1 MTQGLTASGWFF
13 LIFGWGFILTLTIYC
28 FSRVLFAK
36 KPEIVVEAGG
46 REQWGSR
53 IGLILAVAGNAIGL
67 GNFLRFPVQASSNG
81 GGAFMIPYFVAFLL
95 LGIPMMW
102 VEWTIGRMGGAHGHG
117 TTPGMLNLL
126 WKKAPSKYLGA
137 LGIVIPFVI
146 VIYYNFI
153 ESWCLGFSWFS
164 LTGKYF
170 GHANREAM
178 GHFLHGFQGLESNE
192 FFSSMVPILIF
203 WVITIGL
210 NFFFLYKGI
219 SKGIEVLAKYGMP
232 LLFIFGIVLVVRV
245 LTLGTPD
252 PSAPELNISTGLGFI
267 WNPDFG
273 RLGSATVWLAA
284 AGQIFF
290 TLSLGQGIIN
300 TYASYVREKQDIT
313 LNGLSTASTNE
324 FAEVILGGTIAI
336 PAAVIFFGAAETQ
349 AIAQGGAFN
358 LGFQAL
364 PVIFQKIPLGQIFGG
379 MFFFLLFIAGIT
391 SSVAMTQPAIAFL
404 EDEFKWKRQ
413 KAVKAVFARAHRLQR
428 DGHLLLPV
436 RLPRR
441 ARLLGRHVRP
451 GRLRGH
457 RDRPL
462 RLGLRAQEGLGR
474 DAQGRRPQG
483 AEDLQGHHDLRHAG
497 LPAHPPR
504 HVDRPGRRREVPDE
518 GRGVGPQALPLGRP
532 GPDRRSR
539 PAHVPAHPQGLE
551 QEEAGEAGGRGG
563 LRPVRKRIGD
573 TVPSRGSRRLNP
585 SPVCGR
591 FVPRRQGTIHR
602 G

>member
-1 MTQGLTASGWFF
+1 MMQGMTGNGWLFMA
-13 LIFGWGFILTLTIYC
+13 LGWGFILALTVYC
-28 FSRVLFAK
+28 FRRVLFGK
-36 KPEIVVEAGG
+36 KPEVVVEAGG

-53 IGLILAVAGNAIGL
+53 VGLILAVAGNAIGL
-67 GNFLRFPVQASSNG
+67 GNFLRFPVQAASNG

-137 LGIVIPFVI
+137 LGIVIPFLI

-192 FFSSMVPILIF
+192 FFTSMVPILIF
-203 WVITIGL
+203 WAITVGL
-210 NFFFLYKGI
+210 NYFFLYKGI

-267 WNPDFG
+267 WNPDFS

-324 FAEVILGGTIAI
+324 FAEVVLGGTIAI
-336 PAAVIFFGAAETQ
+336 PAAVVFFGAAETQ

-404 EDEFKWKRQ
+404 EDEFKWKREKAVVAVFSVLVTMTAMVIAFFKFGFLDELDFWAGTFGLVVFAAIEIVLFSWVFKIKKGWQ
-413 KAVKAVFARAHRLQR
+413 EMHKGADLKVPRIFKFVMTYITPVYLLVLLAIWTYQDAVKAFLMKDKPEADKPYLWGARVLIAA
-428 DGHLLLPV
+428 LLLGMC
-436 RLPRR
+436 
-441 ARLLGRHVRP
+441 LLIRKAWSKKKAAAP
-451 GRLRGH
+451 E
-457 RDRPL
+457 
-462 RLGLRAQEGLGR
+462 A
-474 DAQGRRPQG
+474 
-483 AEDLQGHHDLRHAG
+483 
-497 LPAHPPR
+497 PA
-504 HVDRPGRRREVPDE
+504 
-518 GRGVGPQALPLGRP
+518 A
-532 GPDRRSR
+532 
-539 PAHVPAHPQGLE
+539 
-551 QEEAGEAGGRGG
+551 
-563 LRPVRKRIGD
+563 
-573 TVPSRGSRRLNP
+573 
-585 SPVCGR
+585 
-591 FVPRRQGTIHR
+591 
-602 G
+602 

>member
-1 MTQGLTASGWFF
+1 MTQGLTGNGWFF
-13 LIFGWGFILTLTIYC
+13 LIFAWGFILTLVIYC

-53 IGLILAVAGNAIGL
+53 VGLILAVAGNAIGL
-67 GNFLRFPVQASSNG
+67 GNFLRFPVKAAANG
-81 GGAFMIPYFVAFLL
+81 GGAFMIPYFVAFIL

-153 ESWCLGFSWFS
+153 ETWCLGFSWFS
-164 LTGKYF
+164 VTGKYF
-170 GHANREAM
+170 GHANQEAM
-178 GHFLHGFQGLESNE
+178 GKFLRGFQGVETNE
-192 FFSSMVPILIF
+192 FFSSMAPILIF
-203 WVITIGL
+203 WFIAIGL
-210 NFFFLYKGI
+210 NFYFLYKGI
-219 SKGIEVLAKYGMP
+219 SKGIEILAKYGMP
-232 LLFIFGIVLVVRV
+232 LLFIFGIILVVRV

-252 PSAPELNISTGLGFI
+252 PASPELNVSTGLGFI
-267 WNPDFG
+267 WNPDYS
-273 RLGSATVWLAA
+273 RLGSAGVWLVA

-313 LNGLSTASTNE
+313 LNGLTTASTNE
-324 FAEVILGGTIAI
+324 FAEVVLGGTIAI
-336 PAAVIFFGAAETQ
+336 PAAVIFFGAAGTQ

-404 EDEFKWKRQ
+404 QDEFKWKRE
-413 KAVKAVFARAHRLQR
+413 KAVIAVFSVLVFCTAFVIAFFKFGFLDELDFWAGTFGLVVFAAIEIILFSWVFKIKKGWAEMHKGADLKVPKAFKFIMTYVTPVYLLVLLVVWTYQDAVKEFLMTGKDPAHRPYLWGARAMIVA
-428 DGHLLLPV
+428 LLL
-436 RLPRR
+436 
-441 ARLLGRHVRP
+441 AMMLLIRKAWNRKKLEKP
-451 GRLRGH
+451 GT
-457 RDRPL
+457 
-462 RLGLRAQEGLGR
+462 
-474 DAQGRRPQG
+474 G
-483 AEDLQGHHDLRHAG
+483 AA
-497 LPAHPPR
+497 
-504 HVDRPGRRREVPDE
+504 
-518 GRGVGPQALPLGRP
+518 
-532 GPDRRSR
+532 
-539 PAHVPAHPQGLE
+539 
-551 QEEAGEAGGRGG
+551 
-563 LRPVRKRIGD
+563 
-573 TVPSRGSRRLNP
+573 
-585 SPVCGR
+585 
-591 FVPRRQGTIHR
+591 
-602 G
+602 

>member
-1 MTQGLTASGWFF
+1 MTQGLTANGWFF
-13 LIFGWGFILTLTIYC
+13 LVFGWGFILTLTIYC

-36 KPEIVVEAGG
+36 KPEVVVEAGG

-53 IGLILAVAGNAIGL
+53 VGLILAVAGNAIGL
-67 GNFLRFPVQASSNG
+67 GNFLRFPVKAAANG
-81 GGAFMIPYFVAFLL
+81 GGAFMIPYFIAFLL

-153 ESWCLGFSWFS
+153 ETWCLGYSWFS
-164 LTGKYF
+164 VTGKYF
-170 GHANREAM
+170 GHANQEAM
-178 GHFLHGFQGLESNE
+178 GKFLRGFQGVETNE
-192 FFSSMVPILIF
+192 FFSSLAPVLIF
-203 WVITIGL
+203 WFIAIGL
-210 NFFFLYKGI
+210 NFYFLYKGI
-219 SKGIEVLAKYGMP
+219 SKGIEILAKYGMP

-252 PSAPELNISTGLGFI
+252 PASPELNVSTGLGFI
-267 WNPDFG
+267 WNPDYS
-273 RLGSATVWLAA
+273 RLGSAGVWLVA

-313 LNGLSTASTNE
+313 LNGLTTASTNE
-324 FAEVILGGTIAI
+324 FAEVVLGGTIAI
-336 PAAVIFFGAAETQ
+336 PAAVIFFGAAGTQ

-404 EDEFKWKRQ
+404 QDEFKWKRE
-413 KAVKAVFARAHRLQR
+413 KAVIAVFSVLIFCTAFVIAFFKFGFLDELDFWAGTFGLVVFAAIEIILFSWVFKIKKGWAEMHKGADLKVPKVFKFVMTYITPVYLLILLVVWTYQDAVKEFLMTGKDAAHRPYLWGARAMIVA
-428 DGHLLLPV
+428 LLL
-436 RLPRR
+436 
-441 ARLLGRHVRP
+441 AMMLLIRKAWNRKKLEKP
-451 GRLRGH
+451 G
-457 RDRPL
+457 
-462 RLGLRAQEGLGR
+462 A
-474 DAQGRRPQG
+474 G
-483 AEDLQGHHDLRHAG
+483 AA
-497 LPAHPPR
+497 
-504 HVDRPGRRREVPDE
+504 
-518 GRGVGPQALPLGRP
+518 
-532 GPDRRSR
+532 
-539 PAHVPAHPQGLE
+539 
-551 QEEAGEAGGRGG
+551 
-563 LRPVRKRIGD
+563 
-573 TVPSRGSRRLNP
+573 
-585 SPVCGR
+585 
-591 FVPRRQGTIHR
+591 
-602 G
+602 

>member
-13 LIFGWGFILTLTIYC
+13 LVFGWGFILTLTIYC

-153 ESWCLGFSWFS
+153 ETWCLGYSWFS
-164 LTGKYF
+164 VTGKYF

-178 GHFLHGFQGLESNE
+178 GKFLRGFQGVETNE
-192 FFSSMVPILIF
+192 FFSSMAPILIF
-203 WVITIGL
+203 WFIAIGL
-210 NFFFLYKGI
+210 NFYFLYKGI

-232 LLFIFGIVLVVRV
+232 LLFIFGVILVIRV

-252 PSAPELNISTGLGFI
+252 PASPELNVSTGLGFI
-267 WNPDFG
+267 WNPDYS
-273 RLGSATVWLAA
+273 RLGSAAVWLAA

-324 FAEVILGGTIAI
+324 FAEIVLGGTIAI

-364 PVIFQKIPLGQIFGG
+364 PVVFQKIPLGQIFGG

-391 SSVAMTQPAIAFL
+391 SSVAMTQPAVAFL
-404 EDEFKWKRQ
+404 QDEFKWKRE
-413 KAVKAVFARAHRLQR
+413 KAVKAVFAVLVLCSAGVIGFFKFGFLDELDFWAGTFGLVVFAAIEVVLFSWVFKIKKGWVEMHKGADLKVPKIFKFILTYITPVYLLVLLAVWTYQDAVKEFLMTGKDPAHRPYLWGAR
-428 DGHLLLPV
+428 VMIVALLL
-436 RLPRR
+436 
-441 ARLLGRHVRP
+441 AMLLLIRKAWNKKKV
-451 GRLRGH
+451 
-457 RDRPL
+457 
-462 RLGLRAQEGLGR
+462 EGA
-474 DAQGRRPQG
+474 DPKT
-483 AEDLQGHHDLRHAG
+483 D
-497 LPAHPPR
+497 
-504 HVDRPGRRREVPDE
+504 
-518 GRGVGPQALPLGRP
+518 
-532 GPDRRSR
+532 
-539 PAHVPAHPQGLE
+539 
-551 QEEAGEAGGRGG
+551 
-563 LRPVRKRIGD
+563 
-573 TVPSRGSRRLNP
+573 
-585 SPVCGR
+585 
-591 FVPRRQGTIHR
+591 
-602 G
+602 

>member
-1 MTQGLTASGWFF
+1 MSQGMTTNGWIFF
-13 LIFGWGFILTLTIYC
+13 VFGWGFIMALAFYC
-28 FSRVLFAK
+28 FRRVLFGK
-36 KPEIVVEAGG
+36 RPEIVVEAGG

-67 GNFLRFPVQASSNG
+67 GNFLRFPVKAAANG
-81 GGAFMIPYFVAFLL
+81 GGAFMIPYFIAFLL

-137 LGIVIPFVI
+137 LGIVIPFLI

-153 ESWCLGFSWFS
+153 ETWCLGYSWFS
-164 LTGKYF
+164 VTGKYF

-178 GHFLHGFQGLESNE
+178 GRFLRGFQGVEANE
-192 FFSSMVPILIF
+192 FFSSMAPILIF
-203 WVITIGL
+203 WAITIAL

-232 LLFIFGIVLVVRV
+232 LLFIFGIILVIRV

-252 PSAPELNISTGLGFI
+252 PSAPELNVSTGLGFI
-267 WNPDFG
+267 WNPDYS
-273 RLGSATVWLAA
+273 RLGSAAVWLAA

-324 FAEVILGGTIAI
+324 FAEVVLGGTIAI

-364 PVIFQKIPLGQIFGG
+364 PVVFQKIPLGQIFGG

-391 SSVAMTQPAIAFL
+391 SSVAMTQPAVAFL
-404 EDEFKWKRQ
+404 QDEFKWKRE
-413 KAVKAVFARAHRLQR
+413 KAVKAVFAVLVLCSAFVIGFFKFGFLDELDFWAGTFGLVVFAAIEVVLFSWVFKIRKGWVEMHKGADLKVPRIFKFILTYITPVYLLILLAVWTYQDAVKEFLMTGKEPANR
-428 DGHLLLPV
+428 PYLWGARVMIVALLLAMV
-436 RLPRR
+436 
-441 ARLLGRHVRP
+441 LLIRKAWNRKKD
-451 GRLRGH
+451 RGPEPKT
-457 RDRPL
+457 D
-462 RLGLRAQEGLGR
+462 
-474 DAQGRRPQG
+474 
-483 AEDLQGHHDLRHAG
+483 
-497 LPAHPPR
+497 
-504 HVDRPGRRREVPDE
+504 
-518 GRGVGPQALPLGRP
+518 
-532 GPDRRSR
+532 
-539 PAHVPAHPQGLE
+539 
-551 QEEAGEAGGRGG
+551 
-563 LRPVRKRIGD
+563 
-573 TVPSRGSRRLNP
+573 
-585 SPVCGR
+585 
-591 FVPRRQGTIHR
+591 
-602 G
+602 

>member
-1 MTQGLTASGWFF
+1 MAQGLTGNGWFF
-13 LIFGWGFILTLTIYC
+13 LLFGWGFILTLTIYC

-67 GNFLRFPVQASSNG
+67 GNFLRYPVQAASNG
-81 GGAFMIPYFVAFLL
+81 GGAFMIPYFIAFIF

-117 TTPGMLNLL
+117 TTPGMLSLL
-126 WKKAPSKYLGA
+126 WKRAPSKYLGA
-137 LGIVIPFVI
+137 LGIVIPFLI

-178 GHFLHGFQGLESNE
+178 GHFLHGFQGLEANE
-192 FFSSMVPILIF
+192 FFSSMAPVLIF
-203 WVITIGL
+203 WAITIAL

-252 PSAPELNISTGLGFI
+252 PAAPELNISTGLGFI
-267 WNPDFG
+267 WNPDFS

-324 FAEVILGGTIAI
+324 FAEVVLGGTIAI
-336 PAAVIFFGAAETQ
+336 PAAVVFFGAAETA

-404 EDEFKWKRQ
+404 EDEFKWKRE
-413 KAVKAVFARAHRLQR
+413 KAVKAVFAVLVFCSALVISFFRFGFLDELDFWAGTFGLVVFAAIEIVLFSWVFGLKKGWAEMHKGADLRIPKIFKFIMTYITPVYLLVLLAMWTYQDAVKALLMKGKEAAHRPYLWGAR
-428 DGHLLLPV
+428 VLIVALVLVMCLLIRKAWNKKKGAAAEGVEAKPV
-436 RLPRR
+436 
-441 ARLLGRHVRP
+441 
-451 GRLRGH
+451 
-457 RDRPL
+457 
-462 RLGLRAQEGLGR
+462 
-474 DAQGRRPQG
+474 
-483 AEDLQGHHDLRHAG
+483 
-497 LPAHPPR
+497 
-504 HVDRPGRRREVPDE
+504 
-518 GRGVGPQALPLGRP
+518 
-532 GPDRRSR
+532 
-539 PAHVPAHPQGLE
+539 
-551 QEEAGEAGGRGG
+551 
-563 LRPVRKRIGD
+563 
-573 TVPSRGSRRLNP
+573 
-585 SPVCGR
+585 
-591 FVPRRQGTIHR
+591 
-602 G
+602 